1 MKKKLIISASIAGIS
16 SMLYSANAL
25 AQYEGVEHEVTQDS
39 VTFSWEDDAEYFEVF
54 KDGEKIWRGSD
65 HIYKADDLDP
75 DVQYNFIIA
84 SYNNDELIEFEEVKV
99 STEKEALAR
108 NFKSNDNSFEEIT
121 VEHKV
126 KSQEGLVITWDNEI
140 PNSEDTY
147 NVTKNGES
155 IGEITENQLFDEE
168 IDPGEEYLYEIEG
181 VIEVSEDEKA
191 KRLQELEDISV
202 EITPEIE
209 ESVSYD
215 SYFLN
220 RYVKVPETDLQQR
233 LASQKN
239 SVNRF
244 GIQYTTFIPNDY
256 VAILWGVGGYV
267 SGDNRMTSSGNA
279 QFDPFSNKY
288 RTRTAIRAD
297 FTNNRV
303 EGDNS
308 VEWINSQGLG
318 INSTVRYNSSKDI
331 IDEKFAEPDKF
342 SRTNTSINSS
352 RASWNLEH
360 SIGIPFL
367 YEAPP
372 NIDYNYAVNITANG
386 SGRIS
391 GIHDLAPA
399 HEIAVYIPES
409 SMHFM
414 IYTRDNEGFHNLF
427 PTHGNQNFNASF

>member
-191 KRLQELEDISV
+191 KRLQELEDMSV

-372 NIDYNYAVNITANG
+372 KY
-386 SGRIS
+386 
-391 GIHDLAPA
+391 
-399 HEIAVYIPES
+399 
-409 SMHFM
+409 
-414 IYTRDNEGFHNLF
+414 
-427 PTHGNQNFNASF
+427 